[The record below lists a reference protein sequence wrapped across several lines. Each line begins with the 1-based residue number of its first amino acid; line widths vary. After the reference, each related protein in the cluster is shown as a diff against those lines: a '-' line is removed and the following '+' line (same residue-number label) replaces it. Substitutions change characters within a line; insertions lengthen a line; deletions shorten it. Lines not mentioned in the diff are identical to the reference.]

1 MPYISN
7 FYGTFNGIAEEFKTD
22 ISEEYSLM
30 KEQDWFNYFKDELF
44 VIENKKP
51 EEVFKNKYQKKKR
64 HSVEELQELE
74 NDFLINIDQIK

>member
-1 MPYISN
+1 MIVFFSYLASDLTNKSKCPTFPN

-44 VIENKKP
+44 QIENKTS
-51 EEVFKNKYQKKKR
+51 R
-64 HSVEELQELE
+64 S
-74 NDFLINIDQIK
+74 I